1 MNTDILDKELA
12 FFNEKKSEWVK
23 IYPNKFVL
31 VKDHELIGTFDTA
44 DAAVV
49 EGVKRYGLTSFLVR
63 QVNQMDDT
71 VFIPTLSLGLLYA
84 TP

>member
-1 MNTDILDKELA
+1 MNDDILNKEVA
-12 FFNEKKSEWVK
+12 FFNEKKGEWLK

-49 EGVKRYGLTSFLVR
+49 EGVKRFGSTSFLVR
-63 QVNQMDDT
+63 QVNQLEDN